1 MDLHERTLYQAIL
14 ITACLIGCCLIIF
27 MAIMVR
33 LHRRYVR
40 LQQNRTEVEI
50 AIVEKERL
58 RIASDLHDDLGP
70 LVSAI
75 RFQLEEV
82 EPATNEDHLLLEKSR
97 KHLDHIHER
106 LRVIAHDL
114 LPAVLIR
121 KGAADAIVAF
131 IHAAQES
138 FPVKINLTV
147 NPLPPLSQQQSIQLF
162 RMVQEIVHNTVRHA
176 RASKLDIH
184 FFVKDKLVH
193 LYGAD
198 DGCGFHEHIINNSR
212 QSGRGLYQLF
222 HRAELL
228 GGSFY
233 LTTSPGKG
241 TSITITFPVKSIDT
255 NE

>member
-1 MDLHERTLYQAIL
+1 MDLHEKTMYQAIA
-14 ITACLIGCCLIIF
+14 ITALLVGSCLIIF
-27 MAIMVR
+27 LAMLVR

-40 LQQNRTEVEI
+40 LHQSRTEAEI
-50 AIVEKERL
+50 AVMEKERL

-82 EPATNEDHLLLEKSR
+82 EPAAEDDRLLLERSQN
-97 KHLDHIHER
+97 HLDHIQER

-121 KGAADAIVAF
+121 KGAADAIVEF
-131 IHAAQES
+131 IRSAEES
-138 FPVKINLTV
+138 FPLSLRLAITE
-147 NPLPPLSQQQSIQLF
+147 LPPLTQQQSIHLF

-176 RASKLDIH
+176 QASMLEIRLKEINGRIELT
-184 FFVKDKLVH
+184 
-193 LYGAD
+193 GTD
-198 DGCGFHEHIINNSR
+198 DGCGFHEHIINNSS

-228 GGSFY
+228 DGAFY
-233 LTTSPGKG
+233 LTTAPGKG
-241 TSITITFPVKSIDT
+241 TKIAISFPVMA
-255 NE
+255 NEMI